1 MLKSLYISNYA
12 LINELN
18 IDFYSGFSTITGE
31 TGAGKSIIMGAL
43 SLILGQRADLKS
55 LKTDT
60 DKCIIEA
67 EFDLSSY
74 SKLTTFFTDNDID
87 FTQNDCNIRRELTA
101 AGKSRAFINDTPVA
115 LNTLRE
121 LTTQLID
128 IHSQHDNLLLYNP
141 NYQLDVVDA
150 IACNSVLLDSYTEK
164 YNYWIN
170 LKSELKK
177 LEENARKMASDQ
189 DYLNFQ
195 YNQLSEA
202 NLQTDEQELLEKE
215 QEMLLHAEDIKT
227 GLLQTQVLLDDD
239 NAVLPLLKEVIHVVS
254 HTKNYLTDATEWLER
269 LNTCY
274 VELKDLNSEMT
285 KYADNVED
293 NPERLQFVNNRLS
306 EIYTLL
312 KKYKVSDV
320 AQLIELRDA
329 LELQLQQID
338 SSDEDIALL
347 NEKIELAYSEMSLQ
361 ADLVTVSRSNV
372 LSNIENY
379 LIKRLSELGM
389 PNIQFKIQLQSS
401 ADFGL
406 KGRDEVQ
413 FLFSAN
419 KNRDMQPVQ
428 LIASGGEISRLML
441 SLKALIAN
449 KAELP
454 TIIFD
459 EVDTGVSG
467 EIAHRMGDI
476 MAEMGEVMQ
485 VLTITHLPQIAA
497 RSNTQYRVYKDES
510 GEQSQTF
517 IELLSQE
524 QRVTEI
530 AQMLSG
536 KNYSEIAVQNARE
549 LLAK

>member
-87 FTQNDCNIRRELTA
+87 FTQNDCIIRRELTA
-101 AGKSRAFINDTPVA
+101 AGKSRAFINDT
-115 LNTLRE
+115 LRE
-121 LTTQLID
+121 LTTQLHD

-293 NPERLQFVNNRLS
+293 NPERLQFLNNRLS